1 MADNRNED
9 RPGLA
14 PPTDRPGTDPSAGR
28 RDPARARFYFIAGHR
43 VLGAVLIMLGML
55 AMNGALDWGEGV
67 GKVLAIV
74 GLIDFF
80 VIPLVLARMWRS
92 IPK

>member
-1 MADNRNED
+1 MADD

-14 PPTDRPGTDPSAGR
+14 PAPEPRPGH
-28 RDPARARFYFIAGHR
+28 DPAKARFYFIAAHR
-43 VLGAVLIMLGML
+43 VVGAVLIMLGIL
-55 AMNGALDWGEGV
+55 AIEGALDWGEGV

-92 IPK
+92 LPK

>member
-1 MADNRNED
+1 MADD

-14 PPTDRPGTDPSAGR
+14 PTPAPAPPPTPGG
-28 RDPARARFYFIAGHR
+28 DPAKARFYFIAAHR
-43 VLGAVLIMLGML
+43 VVGAVLIMLGML
-55 AMNGALDWGEGV
+55 AMQGALDWGEGV

-80 VIPLVLARMWRS
+80 LIPLLLSRMWKS
-92 IPK
+92 LPK

>member
-1 MADNRNED
+1 MVDPGKDD
-9 RPGLA
+9 RPGLSPPPPIGPRA
-14 PPTDRPGTDPSAGR
+14 PGEP
-28 RDPARARFYFIAGHR
+28 DPARARFWFIAAHR
-43 VLGAVLIMLGML
+43 VVGAVLIALGML
-55 AMNGALDWGEGV
+55 AMQGALDWGTGV

-80 VIPLVLARMWRS
+80 LVPMVFARMWRS

>member
-1 MADNRNED
+1 MADE

-14 PPTDRPGTDPSAGR
+14 HASLPKAGGDPPPN
-28 RDPARARFYFIAGHR
+28 DPAKARFYFIAGHR
-43 VLGAVLIMLGML
+43 VVGAVLVVLGML
-55 AMNGALDWGEGV
+55 AMQGALDWGEGV

-80 VIPLVLARMWRS
+80 VIPLFLSRMWRS
-92 IPK
+92 LER